1 VSFFYVLVDCI
12 ENLEN
17 AAVVPPDVHG
27 HEETLARTAAQR
39 GIESLQ
45 GVKLCADSRDFAVI
59 VKALIV
65 SGVLRERSIERVI
78 VTGAATEGRVVQSAI
93 DARED
98 GFKAT
103 ILQPARAT
111 ASADLEETALAYA
124 SLVGGVHLAPSLL
137 EARGDG

>member
-1 VSFFYVLVDCI
+1 VQRAIDSQGGD
-12 ENLEN
+12 
-17 AAVVPPDVHG
+17 VVGALQPRRDEPFLFKPRYSAFDQ
-27 HEETLARTAAQR
+27 TSLA
-39 GIESLQ
+39 L
-45 GVKLCADSRDFAVI
+45 
-59 VKALIV
+59 
-65 SGVLRERSIERVI
+65 VLRERSIERVI